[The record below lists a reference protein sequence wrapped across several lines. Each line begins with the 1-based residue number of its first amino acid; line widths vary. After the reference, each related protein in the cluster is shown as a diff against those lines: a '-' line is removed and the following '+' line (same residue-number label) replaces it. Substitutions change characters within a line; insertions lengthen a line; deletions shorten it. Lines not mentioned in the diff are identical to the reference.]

1 MPITQ
6 TVELLDR
13 RIDSVFKRIFGN
25 QDHPAPLID
34 LLNAI
39 FASFNQPA
47 ITELEILNPT
57 LEPDM
62 GGDKTAILDIRART
76 EDGRTLN
83 VEMQMVN
90 SGNFIHRTLY
100 YWAELYGESLHAGDD
115 YRTLNRTIT
124 INLLNFKLFTRDRL
138 ISLYQLRDS
147 EDQELLTDLMQIY
160 FIELPKLAR
169 QPISA
174 HLQQWLSF
182 ITIDDNRVLKALADV
197 NPAIGEAYKMLNYIS
212 QDSEERMRHL
222 RRKIA
227 LMDQKALERNAQEAE
242 DRLKAAEERLQA
254 AEASAHAAK
263 QAEQEAKQAEQEAK
277 QAEQKAKCA
286 EQNAVQ
292 AERAAEIEKQVVNQ
306 RLERAR
312 TTLLALTRKL
322 LTQRFGPLPLWAE
335 EQLVVASLE
344 QLEAVSEKSVDADS
358 LKSCFQ

>member
-13 RIDSVFKRIFGN
+13 RIDSVFKRIFGD
-25 QDHPAPLID
+25 QDHPAPLLD

-62 GGDKTAILDIRART
+62 SGDKTAILDIRART

-197 NPAIGEAYKMLNYIS
+197 NPAIGEAYRMLNYIS

-254 AEASAHAAK
+254 AEASA
-263 QAEQEAKQAEQEAK
+263 QAAKQAEQEAK